1 MGMFNFVL
9 QGCFATHR
17 LTFFQH
23 THTHTVGHYTFYSRA
38 VVKNDKMVSVVEDV
52 MARAYVAGEG
62 ISFFN
67 KNSFS
72 EAWQNSQIGTKECD
86 HSLIAMSTSSS
97 VDEIQALPEA
107 IDMLGDFPDDA
118 AETLSANTQSPAD
131 VGKLEAELKLGMMRI
146 GRNQEKDV
154 FLKSM
159 QSLNTVCFK
168 AHTKRRGEGKT
179 TEPWVVTER
188 GTGHWGA
195 NVYPGV
201 ASHRTGR
208 AGDGFIRPQP
218 SQAGDLA

>member
-1 MGMFNFVL
+1 
-9 QGCFATHR
+9 
-17 LTFFQH
+17 
-23 THTHTVGHYTFYSRA
+23 
-38 VVKNDKMVSVVEDV
+38 MVSVVEDV

-62 ISFFN
+62 VSFFD
-67 KNSFS
+67 KTSFTA
-72 EAWQNSQIGTKECD
+72 AWQNSQIGTKECD

-97 VDEIQALPEA
+97 VDDIQELPDA

-131 VGKLEAELKLGMMRI
+131 VGKLEAELGLGMMRI

-168 AHTKRRGEGKT
+168 AHTKRRKKDGD
-179 TEPWVVTER
+179 PWVVTER

-195 NVYPGV
+195 NIYPGV

-208 AGDGFIRPQP
+208 AGDGFIREQP
-218 SQAGDLA
+218 SQTGDLA